1 MKPET
6 VEWVRKADGDYQVAQ
21 REMQTD
27 HPVFDAVCFHAQQC
41 VEKCL
46 KAWLVEQAISFPRTH
61 DLIVLLDLCASQLPE
76 LVTQRSS
83 LAYLTTFAVA
93 FRYPGEEAVRED
105 AEESIQTM
113 EMVYSLMRWR
123 IGSPS
128 AQNESDTNK

>member
-6 VEWVRKADGDYQVAQ
+6 VEWVRKAEGDYQVAQ
-21 REMQTD
+21 REMQAE
-27 HPVFDAVCFHAQQC
+27 HSVFDAVCFHAQQC

-61 DLIVLLDLCASQLPE
+61 DLIVLLDLCAPQLPE
-76 LVTQRSS
+76 LVSHRSS

-93 FRYPGEEAVRED
+93 FRYPGEEAVLED

-113 EMVYSLMRWR
+113 KTVYSLMSWR
-123 IGSPS
+123 IGLASV
-128 AQNESDTNK
+128 